1 MPSYK
6 INKPT
11 CPEHPYNPLNG
22 ELGCVLCNGEDL
34 AKRQKM
40 RGTSNGKERAHR
52 GSGGHTSAGTSGYEN
67 EDASENDSNLNIA
80 VH

>member
-1 MPSYK
+1 VPSYK
-6 INKPT
+6 MDKPK
-11 CPEHPYNPLNG
+11 CPEHPYNYLNG

-40 RGTSNGKERAHR
+40 RGTSDGRKRAHR
-52 GSGGHTSAGTSGYEN
+52 GSSGF
-67 EDASENDSNLNIA
+67 EDEASKVEHDSNLNIA